1 MDISVIAARFHKL
14 AKDID
19 AIVAKNGD
27 HDFPDETLKPLVLN
41 LFADDR
47 AISVLD
53 QGQGKLSIKTVDED
67 IP

>member
-1 MDISVIAARFHKL
+1 VQVGLEMNISVIAARFHKI

-41 LFADDR
+41 LFADDKAVR
-47 AISVLD
+47 VLD
-53 QGQGKLSIKTVDED
+53 RDAARGQL
-67 IP
+67 